1 MSVFKKKATVKTF
14 SFELTNI
21 SKLWWHV
28 ISKTQEFDKFTEKWI
43 NYLQKSANYT
53 DICFLIRYLIS
64 DIGYLQKICKIYIIL
79 ICKRYPLYDYLLLF
93 YRYRYTTPIYLLS
106 VICKKN
112 HIVCFLWAV
121 QVYSGSQFVSLSGF
135 LCLFI
140 FENHFKLQLVC
151 WLVLQLVCQTVG
163 LFLEN
168 FIFKLAVCGKYSVKQ
183 WRTLISK
190 FFMLSTL

>member
-106 VICKKN
+106 VICKKP
-112 HIVCFLWAV
+112 HIVCFLHITKNKKT
-121 QVYSGSQFVSLSGF
+121 SNRS
-135 LCLFI
+135 
-140 FENHFKLQLVC
+140 K
-151 WLVLQLVCQTVG
+151 
-163 LFLEN
+163 
-168 FIFKLAVCGKYSVKQ
+168 KQ
-183 WRTLISK
+183 MKNNKSK
-190 FFMLSTL
+190 DKKNN

>member
-14 SFELTNI
+14 FFELTNI

-106 VICKKN
+106 VICKKTN
-112 HIVCFLWAV
+112 IVCFLLGWLWF
-121 QVYSGSQFVSLSGF
+121 SILSFNFNFSLNFWSQISVSSF
-135 LCLFI
+135 S
-140 FENHFKLQLVC
+140 FKFQ
-151 WLVLQLVCQTVG
+151 
-163 LFLEN
+163 
-168 FIFKLAVCGKYSVKQ
+168 FKSD
-183 WRTLISK
+183 
-190 FFMLSTL
+190 

>member
-14 SFELTNI
+14 FFELTNI

-28 ISKTQEFDKFTEKWI
+28 ISKTIKWI

-79 ICKRYPLYDYLLLF
+79 ICKRYPLHDYLLLF

-112 HIVCFLWAV
+112 HIVCFLVSPLWGNV
-121 QVYSGSQFVSLSGF
+121 LGSFF
-135 LCLFI
+135 C
-140 FENHFKLQLVC
+140 
-151 WLVLQLVCQTVG
+151 
-163 LFLEN
+163 
-168 FIFKLAVCGKYSVKQ
+168 SV
-183 WRTLISK
+183 
-190 FFMLSTL
+190 F

>member
-1 MSVFKKKATVKTF
+1 MSVFWKKATVKTF
-14 SFELTNI
+14 FFELTNI

-106 VICKKN
+106 VICKKTISFASYIPLLPPSDTVFLLK
-112 HIVCFLWAV
+112 IVK
-121 QVYSGSQFVSLSGF
+121 SSRG
-135 LCLFI
+135 
-140 FENHFKLQLVC
+140 
-151 WLVLQLVCQTVG
+151 
-163 LFLEN
+163 
-168 FIFKLAVCGKYSVKQ
+168 GK
-183 WRTLISK
+183 
-190 FFMLSTL
+190 

>member
-14 SFELTNI
+14 FFELTNI

-79 ICKRYPLYDYLLLF
+79 ICKRYPLHDYLLLF

-106 VICKKN
+106 VICKKIPYRLFPRVN
-112 HIVCFLWAV
+112 PKN
-121 QVYSGSQFVSLSGF
+121 VYP
-135 LCLFI
+135 
-140 FENHFKLQLVC
+140 KMAQLGQKAPCV
-151 WLVLQLVCQTVG
+151 
-163 LFLEN
+163 
-168 FIFKLAVCGKYSVKQ
+168 
-183 WRTLISK
+183 
-190 FFMLSTL
+190 FFCM

>member
-1 MSVFKKKATVKTF
+1 MYYMSVFKTKKATVKTF
-14 SFELTNI
+14 FFELTNI

-79 ICKRYPLYDYLLLF
+79 ICKRYPLHDYLLLF

-106 VICKKN
+106 VICKKT
-112 HIVCFLWAV
+112 HIVCFLV
-121 QVYSGSQFVSLSGF
+121 
-135 LCLFI
+135 
-140 FENHFKLQLVC
+140 
-151 WLVLQLVCQTVG
+151 
-163 LFLEN
+163 
-168 FIFKLAVCGKYSVKQ
+168 
-183 WRTLISK
+183 
-190 FFMLSTL
+190 STLSFTESFTNVHDSWGKRSNLP

>member
-14 SFELTNI
+14 FFELTNI

-28 ISKTQEFDKFTEKWI
+28 LSKTQEFDKFTEKWI

-106 VICKKN
+106 VICKKP
-112 HIVCFLWAV
+112 HIVCFLNKKNFP
-121 QVYSGSQFVSLSGF
+121 YGSCKKKIGYFPTLGGRGGLWIVGFFQLFFFEPFPNLVPLSP
-135 LCLFI
+135 
-140 FENHFKLQLVC
+140 N
-151 WLVLQLVCQTVG
+151 G
-163 LFLEN
+163 LH
-168 FIFKLAVCGKYSVKQ
+168 
-183 WRTLISK
+183 
-190 FFMLSTL
+190 